1 MASFQKVVRVKA
13 KLRMALTGVSGAG
26 KTLGSLLIAYGITK
40 DWDKI
45 ALIDTEHERARM
57 YANRSDLG
65 IGAFMYAPLY
75 PPYTAERYMELVKEA
90 EGLVGEDGAI
100 IIDSFSHAWNG
111 EGGVLEAKDK
121 IAAQR
126 NMNSYTAWNQAG
138 KIQNSLMGTIM
149 NAGCHVIVTMR
160 SKMEYAS
167 QADENGK
174 LKLSKIGLAP
184 IQRDDVEYEFDVVLD
199 IARNHVATASKD
211 VTFLDSFGEVITSE
225 LGVELKKWLDEGEEP
240 GKIRSQLP
248 ITKFQWKEFGE
259 VINNDLR
266 IQQEI
271 FGRFNIRRA
280 SDIKQGQLP
289 ELIKAAQEYM
299 KPSNTP

>member
-1 MASFQKVVRVKA
+1 MGNFQKVVRVKA

-65 IGAFMYAPLY
+65 VGTFMYAPLY

-90 EGLVGEDGAI
+90 EGLVGEDGVI

-111 EGGVLEAKDK
+111 EGGVLERKDK
-121 IAAQR
+121 IATQR

-138 KIQNSLMGTIM
+138 KIQNNLIGAIM
-149 NAGCHVIVTMR
+149 NANCHIIVTMR

-167 QADENGK
+167 QTDENGK

-199 IARNHVATASKD
+199 LARDHVATASKD
-211 VTFLDSFGEVITSE
+211 VTFLDAFGEIITPE

-240 GKIRSQLP
+240 GKIRSRLP
-248 ITKFQWKEFGE
+248 ITQFQWKEFCAL
-259 VINNDLR
+259 INDNLQ

-271 FGRFNIRRA
+271 FRKFNIRRA
-280 SDIKQGQLP
+280 SEIKQGQLS
-289 ELIKAAQEYM
+289 ELLKTAQELM
-299 KPSNTP
+299 KPNNTP

>member
-1 MASFQKVVRVKA
+1 MRNFQKVVRVKA

-26 KTLGSLLIAYGITK
+26 KTLGALLIAYGITQ

-65 IGAFMYAPLY
+65 TGTFMYAPLY
-75 PPYTAERYMELVKEA
+75 PPYTAERYIELAKEA
-90 EGLVGEDGAI
+90 EKLVGEDGVI

-111 EGGVLEAKDK
+111 EGGVLERKDE
-121 IAAQR
+121 ISTQR
-126 NMNSYTAWNQAG
+126 GMNSYTAWNKAG
-138 KIQNSLMGTIM
+138 KIQNSLMSAVM
-149 NAGCHVIVTMR
+149 NASCHVIVTMR

-167 QADENGK
+167 QTDEKGK

-199 IARNHVATASKD
+199 ITRDHVASASKD
-211 VTFLDSFGEVITSE
+211 VTFLDAFGEVITPE
-225 LGVELKKWLDEGEEP
+225 LGIELKKWLDEGEEP
-240 GKIRSQLP
+240 GKIRSQLT
-248 ITKFQWKEFGE
+248 ITQNQWKEFCAT
-259 VINNDLR
+259 INNNLQ
-266 IQQEI
+266 IQQEV
-271 FGRFNIRRA
+271 FRKFNIRRA

-289 ELIKAAQEYM
+289 ELLRAAQEYM